1 MNKNARSANVWLWL
15 TVPIAILLAIAAG
28 GGLFISGLYRDTPNL
43 VAQAIGQDAVTL
55 MVALPTLVIGA
66 FLASRGSHA
75 ARLVWLG
82 ALVYM
87 VYTYVGYAF
96 DIRFNPLFLV
106 YVALL
111 GCSTYALIGGLVTTD
126 LADIKVCFTA
136 KTPIKAVSIYLGVI
150 AVLFYLLWLSE
161 AVPASIAGKTPQ
173 SVIDAGT
180 PTNLVH
186 VLDMAWVL
194 PALAITA
201 VSLWRKQPLGHT
213 LAGALLTFLVLLILA
228 ILSMVVYTVRA
239 GQPVVIPQVVIFAVL
254 FSVSIGMVVWYLKN
268 LKASHTG
275 SLPPHSR
282 HLVMPKT
289 GGK

>member
-28 GGLFISGLYRDTPNL
+28 GGVFIRSLYHDTPTL

-55 MVALPTLVIGA
+55 VVALPTLVIGA
-66 FLASRGSHA
+66 FLASRGSHT

-82 ALVYM
+82 ALVYT

-106 YVALL
+106 YVALV

-126 LADIKVCFTA
+126 LAGIKVCFTA
-136 KTPIKAVSIYLGVI
+136 KTPVKAVSIYLGVF

-161 AVPASIAGKTPQ
+161 AVPASIAGETPQ

-186 VLDMAWVL
+186 VLDMAWTL

-201 VSLWRKQPLGHT
+201 VSLWRKQSLGYT
-213 LAGALLTFLVLLILA
+213 LAGVLLAFLVLLILA
-228 ILSMVVYTVRA
+228 ILSMVVYMVRA
-239 GQPVVIPQVVIFAVL
+239 GQPVIIPQVAIFGVL
-254 FSVSIGMVVWYLKN
+254 FAVSIGMVIWYLKN
-268 LKASHTG
+268 LKSSHSPTQQT
-275 SLPPHSR
+275 LLAR
-282 HLVMPKT
+282 MT
-289 GGK
+289 

>member
-28 GGLFISGLYRDTPNL
+28 GGVFISGLYRDSPNL
-43 VAQAIGQDAVTL
+43 VAQAIGQDAITL
-55 MVALPTLVIGA
+55 VIALPTLVIGA
-66 FLASRGSHA
+66 FLASRGSHG

-82 ALVYM
+82 VLVYT

-111 GCSTYALIGGLVTTD
+111 GGSTYALIGGLVTTD
-126 LADIKVCFTA
+126 LAGIKVCFTA
-136 KTPIKAVSIYLGVI
+136 KTPVKAVSIYLGVF

-161 AVPASIAGKTPQ
+161 AVPASIAGETPQ

-186 VLDMAWVL
+186 VLDMAWTL

-201 VSLWRKQPLGHT
+201 VSLWRKQSLGYT
-213 LAGALLTFLVLLILA
+213 LAGVLLAFLVLLILA
-228 ILSMVVYTVRA
+228 ILSMVVYMVRA
-239 GQPVVIPQVVIFAVL
+239 GQPVIIPQVAIFGVL
-254 FSVSIGMVVWYLKN
+254 FAVSIGMVIWYLKN
-268 LKASHTG
+268 LKSSHSPTQQT
-275 SLPPHSR
+275 LLAR
-282 HLVMPKT
+282 MT
-289 GGK
+289 